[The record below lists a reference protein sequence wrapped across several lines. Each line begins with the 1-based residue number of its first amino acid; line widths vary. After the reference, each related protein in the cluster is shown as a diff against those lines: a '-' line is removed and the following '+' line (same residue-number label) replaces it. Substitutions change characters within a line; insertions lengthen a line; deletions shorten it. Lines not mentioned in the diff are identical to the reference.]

1 MSEINMTKALSL
13 ETVKNKTL
21 KKKNLYSFYPT
32 DTIISRYS
40 RFICKLGKLWLGKEK
55 KKKKVS
61 DPIYKQKFYCVE
73 S

>member
-40 RFICKLGKLWLGKEK
+40 RFICKLGKLRLGKEK
-55 KKKKVS
+55 KKKKS
-61 DPIYKQKFYCVE
+61 
-73 S
+73 